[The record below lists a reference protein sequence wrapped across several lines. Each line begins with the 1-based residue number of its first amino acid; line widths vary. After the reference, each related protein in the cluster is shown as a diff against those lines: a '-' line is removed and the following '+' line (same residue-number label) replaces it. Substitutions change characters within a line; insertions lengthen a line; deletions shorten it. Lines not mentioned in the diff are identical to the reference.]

1 MESNPWKHKPW
12 WCQPW
17 SIVLTTLTLIIGSW
31 LLWKII
37 WLTVLIAI
45 PVLIWMSFFLF
56 IWPRLMVQ
64 NSILEPESSQDGR

>member
-45 PVLIWMSFFLF
+45 PVLTWMSFFLF

-64 NSILEPESSQDGR
+64 NSILEPESPPDGR

>member
-1 MESNPWKHKPW
+1 
-12 WCQPW
+12 
-17 SIVLTTLTLIIGSW
+17 
-31 LLWKII
+31 
-37 WLTVLIAI
+37 VLIAI